1 MVTEPRLPR
10 RAVTGI
16 LVLDKPD
23 GMTSNR
29 ALQIA
34 RRLFRARKAGHTG
47 SLDPLATG
55 VLPLCFGEATKLSGR
70 LLDSIKT
77 YEVNGR
83 IGERTDTGDA
93 HGVVVE
99 RGDPGP
105 LSAAQ
110 IEAALSAFRGPIEQV
125 PPMYSAL
132 KHEGR
137 RLYDI
142 ARAGGCV
149 ERPARPVTIHE
160 LDLLSWEPPHLRLRV
175 CCSKGTYI
183 RTLVED
189 IGAALGSCAHVRQ
202 LRRTRAGPFDL
213 SQTVSLD
220 RIEQAA
226 TEGLAALDG
235 LLIPADA
242 AVGDLPSLV
251 FDAATTKRLCQG
263 QEVAAAAPGSP
274 GTVRL
279 YDADGVFLG
288 LGERDAQDR
297 VRPRR
302 LFNKDGTAE
311 TC

>member
-16 LVLDKPD
+16 VVLDKPE

-70 LLDSIKT
+70 LLDSVKT
-77 YEVNGR
+77 YQVIGR

-93 HGVVVE
+93 HGEVVE

-105 LSAAQ
+105 LTAAQ
-110 IEAALSAFRGPIEQV
+110 IESALSAFRGPIEQV

-137 RLYDI
+137 RLYEI
-142 ARAGGCV
+142 ARAGGSV
-149 ERPARPVTIHE
+149 ERPPRPVTIHE
-160 LDLLSWEPPHLRLRV
+160 LDLVSWKGPDLCLRV

-189 IGAALGSCAHVRQ
+189 IGGALGGCAHVRQ

-213 SQTVSLD
+213 SQAVSLD
-220 RIEQAA
+220 RIEQVAA
-226 TEGLAALDG
+226 EGLDALDS

-242 AVGDLPSLV
+242 AVGDLPSMAL
-251 FDAATTKRLCQG
+251 DATAAKRLCQG
-263 QEVAAAAPGSP
+263 QEVPAQGAGSP

-279 YDADGVFLG
+279 YDADGAFLG
-288 LGERDAQDR
+288 LGERDARDR

-302 LFNKDGTAE
+302 LFNRDGTTE

>member
-1 MVTEPRLPR
+1 MSGSVPTPVT
-10 RAVTGI
+10 
-16 LVLDKPD
+16 
-23 GMTSNR
+23 
-29 ALQIA
+29 Q
-34 RRLFRARKAGHTG
+34 H
-47 SLDPLATG
+47 
-55 VLPLCFGEATKLSGR
+55 GE
-70 LLDSIKT
+70 
-77 YEVNGR
+77 
-83 IGERTDTGDA
+83 
-93 HGVVVE
+93 VVE

-110 IEAALSAFRGPIEQV
+110 IEAALGAFRGPIEQV

-137 RLYDI
+137 RLYQI
-142 ARAGGCV
+142 ARTGGSV

-160 LDLLSWEPPHLRLRV
+160 LDLLSWESPDLCMRV

-189 IGAALGSCAHVRQ
+189 IGGALGSCAHVRQ

-213 SQTVSLD
+213 SQAVSLD
-220 RIEQAA
+220 RIERVAA
-226 TEGLAALDG
+226 EGLAALDS

-242 AVGDLPSLV
+242 AVGDLPSMAL
-251 FDAATTKRLCQG
+251 DAAAAKRLCQG
-263 QEVAAAAPGSP
+263 QEVPAEGAGSP

-279 YDADGVFLG
+279 YDADGSFLG

-302 LFNKDGTAE
+302 LFNNLDTRFLERLKTFLDLFDPPWYSDHLSYSSAFSVEYHDLIPFPFCEEALDHLAPRVEQVQTRSSARSCSRIRA
-311 TC
+311 TTWRFPRAR